1 MQITEQIIERI
12 ARKVFNTMFSPA
24 LRQSNVVMGG
34 SGSSVSWADN
44 AGHANTANSASTAAS
59 ASSVPWSGVADKP
72 AYATRWPSW
81 TEVTSKPTSKT
92 IWGQTYLDAS
102 SNFQNVSGALS
113 SVTNLTMSGKLKIGN
128 IYIEAQTDYIE
139 IYRLN
144 DQNEKIDASLCAYGG
159 VSALGVGTGGGGGGG
174 GTSLQAVWT
183 AMGNATDEQINIS
196 HLATALTG
204 YATQQWVG
212 QQGYITASGSCN
224 YATSAGNA
232 DTVDNLHDTDLFRKI
247 ANSKD
252 IDFADSNNKNGIIY
266 INKDSDDGTTTGFWG
281 NYGSV
286 LNINSSAASWQLGV
300 SSDGAFKFRH
310 RWWSTGGNDWSG
322 WLNIMTSDNCS
333 VSKSDSTLTVKINGT
348 SYSLT
353 DTNTW
358 RPVVDNLITT
368 DADKSLSANQGKV
381 LKEFIDTLNGYFDA
395 NGNAKSALKLT
406 TVSKTAWGKTY
417 WTSGGVPDSI
427 DGDLASV
434 GNISFQTSGK
444 NIGEVA
450 YFDTVNKRLGIGQS
464 SPSYALDVNGGA
476 GFSGNV
482 LPNAD
487 YATTAYN
494 LGSSSYRWSRLY
506 ANFVE
511 LYGTAP
517 ACHVGTSSS
526 ARISLHW
533 ASGNNRGLYDSS
545 DAWLIGTDGSNT
557 FLMKGN
563 VGIGTTSPSYKLHVN
578 GDVYATGGVTCLS
591 DIRKKDVIE
600 RHVKL
605 SIDDI
610 ANAPLIYYS
619 LKGESAHKVR
629 LGSVAQYWANILPE
643 TVNKG
648 ADGVLSMQY
657 DVQALTSVV
666 VLARRVRQL
675 EMQIIELKKK
685 N

>member
-12 ARKVFNTMFSPA
+12 SRKVFNEMFSPA
-24 LRQSNVVMGG
+24 LRQSNVVTAG
-34 SGSSVSWADN
+34 SGSSVSWADK
-44 AGHANTANSASTAAS
+44 AGYANTAGEAATAAS
-59 ASSVPWSGVADKP
+59 ADNADNASWASNVSWSGVADKP

-113 SVTNLTMSGKLKIGN
+113 SVTDLTMSGKLKIGS

-139 IYRLN
+139 VYKLDEN
-144 DQNEKIDASLCAYGG
+144 DNKIAASLCAYGG

-174 GTSLQAVWT
+174 TSLDAVWT
-183 AMGNATDEQINIS
+183 AMGNATNEQINIS

-224 YATSAGNA
+224 YATSAGSTQKVTPLDGITYGAAWLQYKDKHADEASNPANA
-232 DTVDNLHDTDLFRKI
+232 IGNPTADWYHHIVMNHGNSGGYFVDMALCFH
-247 ANSKD
+247 
-252 IDFADSNNKNGIIY
+252 SNAFYYRRIVNG
-266 INKDSDDGTTTGFWG
+266 T
-281 NYGSV
+281 
-286 LNINSSAASWQLGV
+286 A
-300 SSDGAFKFRH
+300 
-310 RWWSTGGNDWSG
+310 NDWVRVLDSG
-322 WLNIMTSDNCS
+322 NSS
-333 VSKSDSTLTVKINGT
+333 VSKSGSTLTVKINGT
-348 SYSLT
+348 EQSLT

-358 RPVVDNLITT
+358 RPVVDNLTST
-368 DADKSLSANQGKV
+368 DTDKSLSANQGKV
-381 LKEFIDTLNGYFDA
+381 LKGYIDTLTGYFDA
-395 NGNAKSALKLT
+395 SGNAKSALKLT
-406 TVSKTAWGKTY
+406 TVSKTAWGQTF
-417 WTSGGVPDSI
+417 WTSGGVPTSI
-427 DGDLASV
+427 SGDMSSV
-434 GNISFQTSGK
+434 GDISFSASGK
-444 NIGEVA
+444 KIGGFL
-450 YFDTVNKRLGIGQS
+450 YFDTANNRLGVNQS

-476 GFSGNV
+476 GFSGDV

-517 ACHVGTSSS
+517 SCHVGTSSS

-533 ASGNNRGLYDSS
+533 SSDNNRGLYDSS
-545 DAWLIGTDGSNT
+545 GAWAIGTNGTNT
-557 FLMKGN
+557 FMMRGN

-600 RHVKL
+600 REVKL

-657 DVQALTSVV
+657 DVQALTSVIA
-666 VLARRVRQL
+666 LAREVKRL
-675 EMQIIELKKK
+675 EEEVERLKK